1 MSLPHLTTR
10 AAVGVASV
18 LLAVGGTRVATAT
31 SGFPGAPHRWLGRLA
46 RRLLADLRAGGEAIV
61 GWVVFGSVAVTVT
74 LLHFF
79 GVRTG
84 TYMEI
89 WWWDLLTHSLGGIGV
104 AGLAYLAHRDRAAAV
119 ASVWWVVPSVF
130 AIGSGFEVYE
140 FLFKSFWHDL
150 TLRAY
155 AVDTA
160 VDLVVNTTGAAV
172 VATTLSVF
180 GSASDDERLAD
191 SADPGEPADD

>member
-1 MSLPHLTTR
+1 
-10 AAVGVASV
+10 
-18 LLAVGGTRVATAT
+18 
-31 SGFPGAPHRWLGRLA
+31 
-46 RRLLADLRAGGEAIV
+46 
-61 GWVVFGSVAVTVT
+61 
-74 LLHFF
+74 
-79 GVRTG
+79 
-84 TYMEI
+84 
-89 WWWDLLTHSLGGIGV
+89 
-104 AGLAYLAHRDRAAAV
+104 
-119 ASVWWVVPSVF
+119 VVPSVF

-150 TLRAY
+150 TFRAY

-180 GSASDDERLAD
+180 GSASDEERVAD